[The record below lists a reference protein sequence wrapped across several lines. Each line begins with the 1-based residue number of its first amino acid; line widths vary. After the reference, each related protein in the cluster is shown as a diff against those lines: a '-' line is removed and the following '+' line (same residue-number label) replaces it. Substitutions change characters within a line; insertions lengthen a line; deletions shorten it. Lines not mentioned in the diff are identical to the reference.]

1 MAKIVHIHASK
12 QPRRPHHIPAWAEK
26 RHLNQADLGREIGAD
41 KSIVSRWYA
50 GSSPGKEW
58 QARLAAFFGCDEE
71 ALFRHPDEDW
81 LWRKFKRHNE
91 EERERMRK
99 TIEAAFPDKT
109 G

>member
-12 QPRRPHHIPAWAEK
+12 QPRRPHHIQDWAEK
-26 RHLNQADLGREIGAD
+26 RNLSQADLVRELGAD
-41 KSIVSRWYA
+41 KSVVSRWYA
-50 GSSPGKEW
+50 GASPGKEW
-58 QARLAAFFGCDEE
+58 QMKLASFFDVDEE

-81 LWRKFKRHNE
+81 LMRKFKRHSE